1 MGKLTQHGGFDPAL
15 ESAVREELLAE
26 FTEWSSEDFGEV
38 MDAFDFA
45 QLCQRKDG
53 SVYGTQGQCRKGTP
67 VSIGSKDNALALRKK
82 ALERGLKH
90 KDVNE
95 IYAALR
101 SKYGQK
107 QLRGEKMIQ
116 SLAKRIN
123 QRLGLDDIRPESIK
137 IGSETMRS
145 MERDVAKELSRMAQG
160 ERSLKQLGTRSLENE
175 QLKPGSRGLAARRE
189 MVRRALGTKN
199 VPPAKPKSESKP
211 KTESSEPRKA
221 AGPQVDIVRRK
232 EGGIHDIM
240 VDGKRVGQ
248 MLKLPGDPRYQIDVN
263 GKQDRVTGLAMARAR
278 ARALAK
284 EQAAPKPAAKGN
296 FEKWKQEREKA
307 LATGNLSGGV
317 KGYNANTEYAKNSKV
332 LGKGAMGEVKETS
345 GPPPGVVKK
354 GMIGQNEVAA
364 LKRLEETG
372 ITPKFHGGAVTG
384 RERKVSGGLGG
395 HVTEQRG
402 IIGMSKV
409 DGVPYSAARVG
420 MTKAQRE
427 QALDEYIRVRRE
439 IHTRNVAHNDMHSGN
454 YFYDKKS
461 GKGGLV
467 DFGLAQISPRAALVE
482 ALGTTNGR
490 DWQASGVNPTG
501 TDTPIAKRLT
511 QNIRNVRAELRLL
524 GVDTLPDIR
533 SNDKKLESVFGGKV
547 SDKEAERL
555 IRMVYDGI

>member
-1 MGKLTQHGGFDPAL
+1 VTKLSQHGSFDPEL
-15 ESAVREELLAE
+15 EKAARDELLVE
-26 FTEWSSEDFGEV
+26 FTEWASEDFGEV
-38 MDAFDFA
+38 MDAFDFGA
-45 QLCQRKDG
+45 CQRPDG
-53 SVYGTQGQCRKGTP
+53 TVYGTAGQCRKGTP

-107 QLRGEKMIQ
+107 QLKGEKMIQ

-123 QRLGLDDIRPESIK
+123 QRLGVDE
-137 IGSETMRS
+137 
-145 MERDVAKELSRMAQG
+145 
-160 ERSLKQLGTRSLENE
+160 
-175 QLKPGSRGLAARRE
+175 
-189 MVRRALGTKN
+189 
-199 VPPAKPKSESKP
+199 AKPPSRIKPEPKP
-211 KTESSEPRKA
+211 KTESSKPRKA

-232 EGGIHDIM
+232 EGNIHDVM
-240 VDGKRVGQ
+240 VDGKRIGF
-248 MLKLPGDPRYQIDVN
+248 MLKLPGDPRYQIRVGVGANEKADTVN
-263 GKQDRVTGLAMARAR
+263 GLAMARAR

-284 EQAAPKPAAKGN
+284 EAAQPTYLAGLNSKQRAALADLGVPVKRSASPVTGN
-296 FEKWKQEREKA
+296 FDKWKQERDKA

-317 KGYNANTEYAKNSKV
+317 KGYNANSEYSKPGKV
-332 LGKGAMGEVKETS
+332 LGKGAMGEVKETN

-364 LKRLEETG
+364 LKRLEDTG

-384 RERKVSGGLGG
+384 KERKVSGGLGG

-409 DGVPYSAARVG
+409 DGVPYSTARVG

-439 IHTRNVAHNDMHSGN
+439 IHTRGVAHNDMHSGN
-454 YFYDKKS
+454 YFYDKKT

-467 DFGLAQISPRAALVE
+467 DFGLSQISPRAALVE
-482 ALGTTNGR
+482 AVGTTNGR
-490 DWQASGVNPTG
+490 DWQASGLSPTG
-501 TDTPIAKRLT
+501 TKTQTAERLV
-511 QNIRNVRAELRLL
+511 QNIRNVKAELRLR
-524 GVDTLPDIR
+524 GIDDLPVIR
-533 SNDKKLESVFGGKV
+533 SNDKTLDSVFGGKV
-547 SDKEAERL
+547 SDKDAERL
-555 IRMVYDGI
+555 IQMVYDGI

>member
-1 MGKLTQHGGFDPAL
+1 MTKLSQHGSFDPEL
-15 ESAVREELLAE
+15 EKAARDELLAE
-26 FTEWSSEDFGEV
+26 FTEGEWAPEDFGEI
-38 MDAFDFA
+38 MDAFDFGA
-45 QLCQRKDG
+45 CQRPDG
-53 SVYGTQGQCRKGTP
+53 TIYGTAGQCRKGTP

-107 QLRGEKMIQ
+107 QLKGEKMIQ

-123 QRLGLDDIRPESIK
+123 QRLGVDDVKPSQRPL
-137 IGSETMRS
+137 R
-145 MERDVAKELSRMAQG
+145 ELGA
-160 ERSLKQLGTRSLENE
+160 RSLENE

-189 MVRRALGTKN
+189 MVRRVLGSDK
-199 VPPAKPKSESKP
+199 VPPAKPEPKP
-211 KTESSEPRKA
+211 KTESSKPRKA

-232 EGGIHDIM
+232 EGNIHDIM
-240 VDGKRVGQ
+240 VDGKRVGF
-248 MLKLPGDPRYQIDVN
+248 MLKLPGDPRYQIKVGVGANEKTDAVN
-263 GKQDRVTGLAMARAR
+263 GLAMARAR

-284 EQAAPKPAAKGN
+284 EQAAPKPATKGN
-296 FEKWKQEREKA
+296 FEKWKQERDKA
-307 LATGNLSGGV
+307 LASGNLSGGV
-317 KGYNANTEYAKNSKV
+317 KGYNANTEYAKNGKV

-364 LKRLEETG
+364 LKRLEDTG

-384 RERKVSGGLGG
+384 KERKVSGGLGG

-439 IHTRNVAHNDMHSGN
+439 IHTRGVAHNDMHSGN
-454 YFYDKKS
+454 YFYDKKT

-467 DFGLAQISPRAALVE
+467 DFGLSQINPRAALVE
-482 ALGTTNGR
+482 AIGTTNGR
-490 DWQASGVNPTG
+490 DWQASDLNPTG
-501 TDTPIAKRLT
+501 TKTQTAERLV
-511 QNIRNVRAELRLL
+511 QNIRNVKAELRLR
-524 GVDTLPDIR
+524 GIDDLPAIR
-533 SNDKKLESVFGGKV
+533 SNDKTLDSVFGGKV

-555 IRMVYDGI
+555 IQMVYDGI